1 MSATMLYAAGEA
13 KPARLFACDAGRT
26 MRTVDI
32 GQGITLGRAG
42 TGIDVDLP
50 LNSGIV
56 RCCRERT
63 MRGS

>member
-1 MSATMLYAAGEA
+1 MSATMLYTAGEA
-13 KPARLFACDAGRT
+13 NPARLFVCDAGRT

-56 RCCRERT
+56 SKRHGRIT
-63 MRGS
+63 